1 MYSVG
6 EVYTVARAT
15 TMTSS
20 PHNRIRRTSTI
31 QLPLQESP
39 LLSTLKIPHRSR
51 TAIRKRTAKMPPTR
65 RRAGNNTTSQSTL
78 SFGST
83 ARVTKPSA
91 PTPAS
96 QKAKTLE
103 PTASVVPEK
112 PSDEVAEPQQ
122 VPVIP
127 SEPSTPHVAELAVR
141 TQAKEEAQQPL
152 GEDDE
157 KALKVSEKDLQQYW
171 KREEQLRKAPRGW
184 PRQYHKR

>member
-1 MYSVG
+1 
-6 EVYTVARAT
+6 
-15 TMTSS
+15 
-20 PHNRIRRTSTI
+20 
-31 QLPLQESP
+31 
-39 LLSTLKIPHRSR
+39 
-51 TAIRKRTAKMPPTR
+51 MPPTR
-65 RRAGNNTTSQSTL
+65 RRAGNNTTNQSTL

-96 QKAKTLE
+96 QKAKPLE

-112 PSDEVAEPQQ
+112 PSDEAAEPQQ

-127 SEPSTPHVAELAVR
+127 SEPSKPHVAELAVR